1 MADYTGLEERL
12 NRAQYLLDV
21 QVMIDME
28 HRMPR
33 QTGQFI
39 QLTKAR
45 SVTYAGTGKVIAGAP
60 PFGHFLYTGKVM
72 IDPVTGSTWARRG
85 TKKIYTDRDLK
96 FWYPGATP
104 HWFEA
109 AKAERLQDWIRLVG
123 NVLGGKIQ

>member
-1 MADYTGLEERL
+1 MDMTWFEERL
-12 NRAQYLLDV
+12 KRAQYLLDI

-45 SVTYAGTGKVIAGAP
+45 SVAYAGTGKVIAGAP
-60 PFGHFLYTGKVM
+60 PFGRFLYYGKVM
-72 IDPVTGSTWARRG
+72 VDPVTGSPWARKG
-85 TKKIYTDRDLK
+85 TKKILTDRDLK
-96 FWYPGATP
+96 FWYPGAVP

-109 AKAERLQDWIRLVG
+109 AKAERIQDWQRLVG
-123 NVLGGKIQ
+123 SVLGGKIQ

>member
-1 MADYTGLEERL
+1 MDMTWFEERL
-12 NRAQYLLDV
+12 KRAQYLLDV

-45 SVTYAGTGKVIAGAP
+45 SVAHAGTGKVIAGAP
-60 PFGHFLYTGKVM
+60 PFGHFLYVGKVM
-72 IDPVTGSTWARRG
+72 VDPVTGSPWARKG
-85 TKKIYTDRDLK
+85 TRKILTDRDLK
-96 FWYPGATP
+96 FWYPGAVP

-109 AKAERLQDWIRLVG
+109 AKAERLQDWQRLVG
-123 NVLGGKIQ
+123 DVLGGKIQ

>member
-1 MADYTGLEERL
+1 MDMTWFEKRIQ
-12 NRAQYLLDV
+12 RAQYLLDI

-45 SVTYAGTGKVIAGAP
+45 SVACAGTGKVVAGAP
-60 PFGHFLYTGKVM
+60 PFGRFLYHGKVM
-72 IDPVTGSTWARRG
+72 VDPVTGSPWARKG
-85 TKKIYTDRDLK
+85 TRKILTDRDLK
-96 FWYPGATP
+96 FWYPGAVP

-109 AKAERLQDWIRLVG
+109 AKAERIQDWQRLVAS
-123 NVLGGKIQ
+123 VLGGKIQ